1 MFLRKVLSSI
11 TLSLALILAIAPFS
25 SFASS
30 DKQGNNEE
38 IQDSNDT
45 AQQNE
50 NTANQSPEISQKLY
64 CQMKIE
70 NK

>member
-38 IQDSNDT
+38 IQGSNDT